1 MSKVRKGNNKGKV
14 KCFLCGKKVIRE
26 KFTSL
31 PKQKKKKGTFQSLL
45 VESCLVVD
53 STISW

>member
-1 MSKVRKGNNKGKV
+1 MSKVRKGNNKGKG

-26 KFTSL
+26 KMTSL
-31 PKQKKKKGTFQSLL
+31 PKEKKKGTFHSLL